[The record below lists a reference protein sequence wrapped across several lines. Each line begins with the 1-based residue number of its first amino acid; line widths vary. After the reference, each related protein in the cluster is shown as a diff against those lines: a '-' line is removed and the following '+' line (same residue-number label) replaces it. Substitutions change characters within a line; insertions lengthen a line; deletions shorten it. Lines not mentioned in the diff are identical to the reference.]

1 MLDKLAELKAGVN
14 EKVWSTKLRWT
25 VPATRH
31 LRKTDGGRG
40 GCLYRRHFRPFNHAE
55 NIDEAWRIMA
65 AQILAQ
71 KARYSLMQKQHNV
84 VAGVDR
90 GQRISAFVCGQQ
102 KVKRYTAKKADRRS
116 HCSRPGVGYRRNDDE
131 QLRRFNARCH
141 GLVMGF
147 PGWSVKINAP
157 LFLRLTC
164 R

>member
-1 MLDKLAELKAGVN
+1 MLDKLAELRHGVN

-25 VPATRH
+25 VPATGN

-40 GCLYRRHFRPFNHAE
+40 GCLYRRHFGLFNHAE
-55 NIDEAWRIMA
+55 NIDEAWRIMT
-65 AQILAQ
+65 AQIWLQ

-84 VAGVDR
+84 VAGGIW

-102 KVKRYTAKKADRRS
+102 KVKRYLRKKADCRS
-116 HCSRPGVGYRRNDDE
+116 YCSRPGVGYRRMIDE

-147 PGWSVKINAP
+147 RRWSVKINAL